1 MENIAEL
8 KKKIMELNPL
18 AFFSP
23 CGTHTLNL
31 SGVEAAKCCP
41 EAITFFGV
49 VQKCYV
55 IFSSSPQCWEILLSK
70 IGCSLHST
78 SETRWSAHVAA
89 VKPFTAHLPG
99 LVDAINELL
108 ESNIP
113 PETVTDLK
121 GIKTYITSFKGLL
134 MASVWL
140 KILVPIN
147 MRNVALQARNT
158 TIDAEVDNI
167 ASLLED
173 LQLLRENWQVILQ
186 ECRIVANNLGWNSDF
201 PEESRTRSAV
211 SSDLSPEENFKISVF
226 YVILDSVIASI
237 RRHFAATQ
245 RLNETF
251 KFLWK
256 YVDMPEDELKEA
268 AGNFQKVYD
277 RDVQTEIVDEI
288 IHLKSIHAANIKEN
302 LSSPLLLLNKFAE
315 LNLSSLFPNLCIALR
330 IFLTLPV
337 TVASSER
344 SFSVLTRVKSH
355 LRATMGQQRLVNL
368 ALLSIENRLAR
379 ILNYND
385 IIKDFAQKKARKAAM

>member
-1 MENIAEL
+1 M
-8 KKKIMELNPL
+8 
-18 AFFSP
+18 
-23 CGTHTLNL
+23 
-31 SGVEAAKCCP
+31 
-41 EAITFFGV
+41 
-49 VQKCYV
+49 
-55 IFSSSPQCWEILLSK
+55 
-70 IGCSLHST
+70 HST

-237 RRHFAATQ
+237 R
-245 RLNETF
+245 
-251 KFLWK
+251 
-256 YVDMPEDELKEA
+256 
-268 AGNFQKVYD
+268 
-277 RDVQTEIVDEI
+277 
-288 IHLKSIHAANIKEN
+288 
-302 LSSPLLLLNKFAE
+302 
-315 LNLSSLFPNLCIALR
+315 
-330 IFLTLPV
+330 
-337 TVASSER
+337 
-344 SFSVLTRVKSH
+344 
-355 LRATMGQQRLVNL
+355 
-368 ALLSIENRLAR
+368 
-379 ILNYND
+379 
-385 IIKDFAQKKARKAAM
+385 